1 MEEGVRHM
9 EDKYYKICPKCGIIS
24 LTENTCTE
32 CKNSMIQTQYS
43 IFNNVYTETVKECF
57 EIMYNEYCYESNV
70 FKRELFDKS
79 KSINEDNI
87 VNLVNEGQ
95 GNAIICPRCGWTSDS
110 GYDHVDH
117 KPIKNCRYCGH
128 DVVTTKYSD
137 YDYIYTYDLY
147 QHTDPQRSKDFL
159 NKMLNE
165 YCYNNPEFSDL
176 AYHKRLEDEE
186 EETRKALEHIHE
198 LGRESNQTNSTYAPH
213 CPTCGSPHIQK
224 ISLASKAAG
233 GAMFGLF
240 SKKIRKTFKCNDC
253 GYMW

>member
-24 LTENTCTE
+24 LTENTCPE

-43 IFNNVYTETVKECF
+43 MFNKVYTETIKECF
-57 EIMYNEYCYESNV
+57 EIMYNEYCYNSGV
-70 FKRELFDKS
+70 FKQELFEKS
-79 KSINEDNI
+79 KRINEDNI
-87 VNLVNEGQ
+87 VNLANEGQ
-95 GNAIICPRCGWTSDS
+95 GNAIICPRCGWVEESRQ
-110 GYDHVDH
+110 GWN
-117 KPIKNCRYCGH
+117 NCDPVSHCKYCGH
-128 DVVTTKYSD
+128 NVITTKYSD
-137 YDYIYTYDLY
+137 YDYVYTVFLY
-147 QHTDPQRSKDFL
+147 RHTDPQRSKDFL

-176 AYHKRLEDEE
+176 AYHKRLEDEKE
-186 EETRKALEHIHE
+186 EMQKALDHIKHAGTSSE
-198 LGRESNQTNSTYAPH
+198 QTNSTYAPH